1 MLSALIVDDEAIA
14 RARLRRLLHL
24 QGVDVIGEAATVA
37 DARTLVAGLQ
47 PDLLL
52 VDVQMPGGS
61 GIELGHELAARQDGP
76 LVIFVTGYSE
86 YAVEAFEQNALDYL
100 LKPVSAHRLTLSLKR
115 AQERI
120 AARRAITPDPSFSY
134 IEDGTSPV
142 DSGNAAP
149 ARLRLLP
156 VRANFAVRFL
166 PISDVLC
173 VVAHDKKVYACTRG
187 REYRTLYTLTQLESM
202 LPEDQFLR
210 IHESSTVNLDAIVQL
225 DFLGDHAYEVC
236 LLDNRRL
243 RVGRTRYAELQRR
256 LGLAAQGVGG
266 RQ

>member
-1 MLSALIVDDEAIA
+1 MLSALIVDDEALA
-14 RARLRRLLHL
+14 RARLRRLLQL
-24 QGVDVIGEAATVA
+24 QDVNVIGEAETAA
-37 DARTLVAGLQ
+37 EARTLIADLR

-52 VDVQMPGGS
+52 VDVQMPGAS
-61 GIELGHELAARQDGP
+61 GIELGRELADRQDGP
-76 LVIFVTGYSE
+76 QVIFVTGYSE

-100 LKPVSAHRLTLSLKR
+100 LKPVSAHRLTLSLDR
-115 AQERI
+115 ARDRI
-120 AARRAITPDPSFSY
+120 AARLEMTPDPSLSD
-134 IEDGTSPV
+134 IEEGTSPI
-142 DSGNAAP
+142 DSGNATP
-149 ARLRLLP
+149 ARLRSLP

-256 LGLAAQGVGG
+256 MGLAAQGVGG